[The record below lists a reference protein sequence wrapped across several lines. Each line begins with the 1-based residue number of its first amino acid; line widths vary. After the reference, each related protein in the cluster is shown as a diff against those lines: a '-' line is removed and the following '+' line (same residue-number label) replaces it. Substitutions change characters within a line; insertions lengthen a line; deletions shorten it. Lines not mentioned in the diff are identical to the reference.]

1 MNSLDCKICHR
12 TLSDKRSLRRHM
24 KTVHKQ
30 YVVTNSFICDEC
42 GFTDEKVV
50 ELETHMR
57 QQHDSI
63 RPRYCL
69 YCNKFFENNLK
80 YMEHMT
86 KTHGLPV
93 WDATDFRN
101 RKQPKFWF
109 TNLRTS
115 IEWSAENLRYS
126 GWCERD

>member
-1 MNSLDCKICHR
+1 MNPIDCKICHR

-42 GFTDEKVV
+42 GFTNEKVV

-57 QQHDSI
+57 QQHNST

-69 YCNKFFENNLK
+69 YCKNFFENNLK

-93 WDATDFRN
+93 WDAE
-101 RKQPKFWF
+101 
-109 TNLRTS
+109 L
-115 IEWSAENLRYS
+115 ENNQSS
-126 GWCERD
+126 GLLPSVEC

>member
-1 MNSLDCKICHR
+1 MNSVDCKICHR
-12 TLSDKRSLRRHM
+12 KLSDKRSLRRHM
-24 KTVHKQ
+24 ITVHKQ
-30 YVVTNSFICDEC
+30 YVVTDSFICDEC

-80 YMEHMT
+80 YMEYMT
-86 KTHGLPV
+86 KTPMTSGV
-93 WDATDFRN
+93 GRRN
-101 RKQPKFWF
+101 RKQPKFRF
-109 TNLRTS
+109 TTLKTS
-115 IEWSAENLRYS
+115 IQWSAENLRYS
-126 GWCERD
+126 GRCERD